1 MAHTRERRI
10 ALACALLVVVLA
22 VYSYPSFKARAE
34 LGSSALPP
42 IFAPDLTLYLN
53 LSHLMPNSEGQVL
66 NPYYQIPV
74 PQNGAGYLKFGL
86 AARLF
91 GKLDRMLDGRTW
103 LALLMW
109 NTFWW
114 GCLCIT
120 AICMFERY
128 LPVGSEV
135 FVILGVCL
143 LMFFNFGVAK
153 TVILAWT
160 HLPSPAAFD
169 GLGLPFIRAF
179 IPVIPCALLLAYLGL
194 QMEVLRRRRIVLWV
208 VMALMQLL
216 ALAVFPYATLLMA
229 GITAVSI
236 AAQPIR
242 VTVVETWRIPLIY
255 ALTCALLDCGF
266 LLYGSVGFYE
276 NNSPAIH
283 LQPQVLSHLIGG
295 NWLLLLGS
303 TTAVAFTKR
312 LAPEVKWPLVG
323 LGASNALLMLG
334 DAVVPATKI
343 LLSHHAGYFV
353 HTTVAILITFLAA
366 TVFGPWLNTR
376 SWTARGVIALVLLL
390 ILVNGVLM
398 VSGTYRGLLDT
409 NRDAVQ
415 LSDLQRSL
423 NSNNQDLVIARSKD
437 VDDACGWIPL
447 FSTSPVLFCTDAEVM
462 LTPQQ
467 NRDIHRFRQALYLYF
482 IGEDSDA
489 LQRKLSVPDPALL
502 MYRLGYWA
510 EAVSTS
516 AEERQQGVRQ
526 IQTDLI
532 PVLHKVEKRDAAVSA
547 FFRDYTRIIVIDKQR
562 DRSFDP
568 DRLGSFLELEG
579 QQDFKDFVVF
589 FYRPR

>member
-1 MAHTRERRI
+1 
-10 ALACALLVVVLA
+10 
-22 VYSYPSFKARAE
+22 
-34 LGSSALPP
+34 
-42 IFAPDLTLYLN
+42 
-53 LSHLMPNSEGQVL
+53 
-66 NPYYQIPV
+66 
-74 PQNGAGYLKFGL
+74 
-86 AARLF
+86 
-91 GKLDRMLDGRTW
+91 
-103 LALLMW
+103 
-109 NTFWW
+109 
-114 GCLCIT
+114 
-120 AICMFERY
+120 
-128 LPVGSEV
+128 
-135 FVILGVCL
+135 
-143 LMFFNFGVAK
+143 
-153 TVILAWT
+153 
-160 HLPSPAAFD
+160 
-169 GLGLPFIRAF
+169 
-179 IPVIPCALLLAYLGL
+179 
-194 QMEVLRRRRIVLWV
+194 
-208 VMALMQLL
+208 
-216 ALAVFPYATLLMA
+216 
-229 GITAVSI
+229 
-236 AAQPIR
+236 
-242 VTVVETWRIPLIY
+242 
-255 ALTCALLDCGF
+255 
-266 LLYGSVGFYE
+266 
-276 NNSPAIH
+276 
-283 LQPQVLSHLIGG
+283 
-295 NWLLLLGS
+295 
-303 TTAVAFTKR
+303 
-312 LAPEVKWPLVG
+312 
-323 LGASNALLMLG
+323 MLG